1 MQAGELFVAIGVK
14 GAEKTVAAFSK
25 INYGVGEIKKTS
37 LEAKAALLAVVYTIE
52 RLTSGAANEG
62 MHLQALSTYLAVG
75 VKDLQKWE
83 YAAQQAGIS
92 NEQFES
98 SLVSITKKIAQIRLG
113 EGVPDKFSLFA
124 QKIGGFDIEKSYQD
138 RKYALEKIQQLAN
151 LKLNPADQLV
161 RNSILEA
168 FGLSPDFIGKI
179 ESKDVFSNVNKFK
192 PGFSFLSQDE
202 VKKLSDVK
210 VQWDNI
216 EKKVE
221 MFFAHFTAKNGKEIL
236 TQLSDLSDHIL
247 AVADSLTIL
256 LDRLKVFKLLG
267 DAAEGWDT
275 IFKTLAP
282 NESEEQKAAVDS
294 LYKQQLK
301 AVDEYNSKKIEQIGN
316 FVPSLF
322 SNFKSSVLESKSYLN
337 PPHNENF
344 QDILS
349 NLFNFFPNN
358 NEGIITPPSPLR
370 PNNSSTNQTVNVSQ
384 NLNFQHEG
392 KEYNRIQDA
401 SKTGILYAMKQTPAY
416 AQAT

>member
-14 GAEKTVAAFSK
+14 GAEKTVEAFSK
-25 INYGVGEIKKTS
+25 INYGVGEIKKGS
-37 LEAKAALLAVVYTIE
+37 LEAKAALLAMVYAIE
-52 RLTSGAANEG
+52 RLTSGAANQG
-62 MHLQALSTYLAVG
+62 MHLQALSTYLTVG
-75 VKDLQKWE
+75 VKDLQAWE

-92 NEQFES
+92 NEQFEA
-98 SLVSITKKIAQIRLG
+98 SLVGITKKIAQIRLG

-179 ESKDVFSNVNKFK
+179 ESKDVFSNANRFK

-210 VQWDNI
+210 VQWDNL
-216 EKKVE
+216 EQKVE
-221 MFFAHFTAKNGKEIL
+221 MFFSHFTAKNGKEML
-236 TQLSDLSDHIL
+236 QQLSDLSDHVL
-247 AVADSLTIL
+247 ALAASFTIL
-256 LDRLKVFKLLG
+256 LEKLKVFKLLG
-267 DAAEGWDT
+267 DASEGWDT
-275 IFKTLAP
+275 IFKAFAP
-282 NESEEQKAAVDS
+282 NQSDDQKAAVDTQ
-294 LYKQQLK
+294 YKQLLK
-301 AVDEYNSKKIEQIGN
+301 EEDKYNEIKKEQITN

-322 SNFKSSVLESKSYLN
+322 QELKDTILNDKLYLN
-337 PPHNENF
+337 PRYNENF
-344 QDILS
+344 EDILG
-349 NLFNFFPNN
+349 NLFNYYPNN
-358 NEGIITPPSPLR
+358 SAITPPSPLR
-370 PNNSSTNQTVNVSQ
+370 PNNSNSNQTINVSQ